1 MAAILG
7 LQTAPRRCADD
18 GSMVAGAILGAQDR
32 LSSKISFP
40 KRLKATSHVKI
51 HIQMK
56 IFLRSGA
63 VWKPKMAAKGA
74 SRAKINLHLD
84 MYFHVRSGF
93 EAFSEK
99 YFLG

>member
-1 MAAILG
+1 MAPATID
-7 LQTAPRRCADD
+7 P
-18 GSMVAGAILGAQDR
+18 SPAQR
-32 LSSKISFP
+32 L
-40 KRLKATSHVKI
+40 
-51 HIQMK
+51 
-56 IFLRSGA
+56 GA
-63 VWKPKMAAKGA
+63 VWRPKMAAKGA